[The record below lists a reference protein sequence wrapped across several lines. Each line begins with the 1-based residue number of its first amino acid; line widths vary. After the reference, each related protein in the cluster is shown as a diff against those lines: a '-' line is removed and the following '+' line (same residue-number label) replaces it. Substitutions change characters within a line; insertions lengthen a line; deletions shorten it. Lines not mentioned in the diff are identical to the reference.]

1 MARDFVFVS
10 ESVTEGHPDKLCD
23 QISDAI
29 VDHLLAAD
37 PLARVSAECA
47 VARGVVFLAVRYAAT
62 ASPDLA
68 ELARHVIAEVGYDD
82 GDFNA
87 TDCSVMTSIT
97 PLPHS
102 ERYAIDERQLS
113 DTQLDR
119 LAAREP
125 VTVFGYACRDTPVL
139 MPMPLHLAHRLARRL
154 ALLRLG
160 RQLPWLSPDGK
171 TQVAVRYRDGRPH
184 GIHSITLQAGC
195 LPAAPPPAEVRDLL
209 YAAAV
214 QPVLEQEGLALETAE
229 RLFVNP
235 DASLVP
241 GGPALHAGLTGRKGA
256 IDTYGEFARHG
267 GGALSGKDPGRIDR
281 SGAYAARHAAKV
293 LVAAG
298 LADRCEVML
307 SYAIGIAHP
316 ISVQVESFGT
326 GAVSDDALAQ
336 ALQDTLDL
344 RVGAIVRRFN
354 LRHLSA
360 HRGGFYRRLAAYGQV
375 GRTDLGLPWEQ
386 VHEVAD
392 LRLAAGTGH

>member
-29 VDHLLAAD
+29 VDRLLAAD

-47 VARGVVFLAVRYAAT
+47 LARGVVFLAVRYAAT
-62 ASPDLA
+62 ASVDLA
-68 ELARHVIAEVGYDD
+68 ELTRRVIAEVGYDS

-87 TDCSVMTSIT
+87 ADCSVMTSIT
-97 PLPHS
+97 ALDPA
-102 ERYAIDERQLS
+102 ERYPADEQHLS
-113 DTQLDR
+113 DAGLDA
-119 LAAREP
+119 LTAREQ
-125 VTVFGYACRDTPVL
+125 VTVFGYACQDTPVL
-139 MPMPLHLAHRLARRL
+139 MPMPLYLAHRLARRL

-171 TQVAVRYRDGRPH
+171 TQVAVRYRDGRPA

-195 LPAAPPPAEVRDLL
+195 LPAAPPPAEVRDILHRE
-209 YAAAV
+209 AV
-214 QPVLEQEGLALETAE
+214 QPVLAQEGFILDDEGS
-229 RLFVNP
+229 LFVNP
-235 DASLVP
+235 EAGLPP
-241 GGPALHAGLTGRKGA
+241 GGPAVHAGLTGRKGA
-256 IDTYGEFARHG
+256 VDTYGEFARHG

-281 SGAYAARHAAKV
+281 SGAYAARHAAKA

-298 LADRCEVML
+298 LAERCEVML
-307 SYAIGIAHP
+307 SYSIGVARP
-316 ISVQVESFGT
+316 VSVQVDSFGS
-326 GAVSDDALAQ
+326 GVVSDDALAQ
-336 ALQDTLDL
+336 VLQDTLDL

-360 HRGGFYRRLAAYGQV
+360 RRGGFFRRLAVYGQV

-386 VHEVAD
+386 VHDSEV
-392 LRLAAGTGH
+392 LRRAVGV